1 MLYIGIQLT
10 NVMRVSRFLSA
21 IVVPTC
27 IIVLLV
33 ILVVRSPGIFSAKNL
48 PITFHNYDVISGH
61 TAPPS
66 IVYGAHNFRQLKR
79 VITEYDDDVAA
90 RLATLVER
98 RSTAA
103 DPDLIRL
110 IVDMLDPPS
119 AHMVK
124 MSRPLL
130 DTPQSREVDKILKQ
144 KVKTATQLCLKQ
156 RANFETVY
164 GTARNYKDR
173 F

>member
-1 MLYIGIQLT
+1 
-10 NVMRVSRFLSA
+10 MRASRFLSA
-21 IVVPTC
+21 VVVPAF
-27 IIVLLV
+27 IV
-33 ILVVRSPGIFSAKNL
+33 ILVVTLAVRSPGIFSAKNL
-48 PITFHNYDVISGH
+48 PIAILNDDVISGH
-61 TAPPS
+61 ATLSNA
-66 IVYGAHNFRQLKR
+66 VYGAHNFRQLKR

-119 AHMVK
+119 THMVVK
-124 MSRPLL
+124 MARQLF

-144 KVKTATQLCLKQ
+144 KVKAAMHGAPITINQSINVNLYSAS
-156 RANFETVY
+156 
-164 GTARNYKDR
+164 YK
-173 F
+173 